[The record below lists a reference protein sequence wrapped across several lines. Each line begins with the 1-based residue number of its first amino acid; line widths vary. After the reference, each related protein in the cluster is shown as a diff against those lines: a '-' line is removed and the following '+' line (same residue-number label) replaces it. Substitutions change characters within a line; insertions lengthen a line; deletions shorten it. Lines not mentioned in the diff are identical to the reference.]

1 MLPASGN
8 RDALTTSPVRSFFR
22 QGDFV
27 FYSVLVSKAA
37 LYSFTAAVAC
47 MLVILTGLAG
57 TLGLLAIQG
66 KALPGRYR

>member
-1 MLPASGN
+1 MATHN
-8 RDALTTSPVRSFFR
+8 IRFYFFH

-47 MLVILTGLAG
+47 ILVILTGLAG

-66 KALPGRYR
+66 KALPGRFWTKKW